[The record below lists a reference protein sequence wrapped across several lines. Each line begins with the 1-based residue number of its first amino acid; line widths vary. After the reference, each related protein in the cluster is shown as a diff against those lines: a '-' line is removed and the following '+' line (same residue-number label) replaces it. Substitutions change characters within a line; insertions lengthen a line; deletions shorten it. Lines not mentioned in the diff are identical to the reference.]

1 MVESSA
7 PRPPAGPA
15 PWPRGLVIGLAVAA
29 LLIAGVI
36 GGVVGSL
43 ITTQTSGS
51 ASSSGSC
58 QVAHVAAKVLPAV
71 VTIAVSGQGG
81 SGTGSGVIIGR
92 DGTVVTNNHV
102 IAAGA
107 DGGRIEATL
116 DDGTQKTA
124 QLIGRDPTTDIAV
137 LRLEGGGNLPTVPW
151 GDSDSLIVGQPV
163 VAAGAPLGLSGTITN
178 GVISALGRDV
188 PVPVDEN
195 SSTVL
200 TGAVQTDASINPG
213 NSGGALVTCSGEL
226 VGINTAIATVPDANG
241 TGGGGSVGIGF
252 AVPETVAKA
261 ITEEL
266 IKNGR
271 ASHPTFGMGTAPV
284 SRTNSSGQIEI
295 GLSVTSVAAGG
306 PAEKAGIQVGD
317 IVTAIEGEQQLHP
330 DSLAHLAVTSSV
342 GDRVNLTVLRD
353 DQQHQVTVQLEA
365 S

>member
-1 MVESSA
+1 M
-7 PRPPAGPA
+7 
-15 PWPRGLVIGLAVAA
+15 AA
-29 LLIAGVI
+29 LLIAGII

-43 ITTQTSGS
+43 ITNKASGS
-51 ASSSGSC
+51 VGSPAAC
-58 QVAHVAAKVLPAV
+58 QVANVAAKVLPSV

-81 SGTGSGVIIGR
+81 SGTGSGVIIDR
-92 DGTVVTNNHV
+92 NGTVVTNNHV

-116 DDGTQKTA
+116 DDGTQKAA
-124 QLIGRDPTTDIAV
+124 QLVGRDPSTDIAV
-137 LRLEGGGNLPTVPW
+137 LRLEGGGNLPTVGW

-163 VAAGAPLGLSGTITN
+163 VAAGAPLGLSGTITS

-200 TGAVQTDASINPG
+200 AGAVQTDASINPG
-213 NSGGALVTCSGEL
+213 NSGGALVTCQGQL

-252 AVPETVAKA
+252 AVPESVAKA
-261 ITEEL
+261 ITDEL

-271 ASHPTFGMGTAPV
+271 ASHPTFGMGTSPV
-284 SRTNSSGQIEI
+284 TSTNSSGQAKL
-295 GLSVTSVAAGG
+295 GLLVTSVDSGG
-306 PAEKAGIQVGD
+306 PAEKAGIRVD
-317 IVTAIEGEQQLHP
+317 DVITAVQGVQQLQP
-330 DSLAHLAVTSSV
+330 DSLAHLAVVSSV
-342 GDRVNLTVLRD
+342 GDHVNVTILRGG
-353 DQQHQVTVQLEA
+353 QQHQVGVQLEA